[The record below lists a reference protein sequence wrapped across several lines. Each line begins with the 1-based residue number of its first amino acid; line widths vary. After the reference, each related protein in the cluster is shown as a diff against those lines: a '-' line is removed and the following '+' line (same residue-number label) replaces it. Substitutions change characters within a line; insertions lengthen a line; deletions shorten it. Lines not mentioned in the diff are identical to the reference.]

1 MGLKI
6 NLKNFISFSP
16 MDSIQKNNNEEII
29 RDTSPKTVWEKV
41 MSKAIRSEIL
51 VEQINNNHSDKPF
64 WLKIGKLMFN
74 FWIIL
79 VSI

>member
-16 MDSIQKNNNEEII
+16 MEIIQKNNRKEMI
-29 RDTSPKTVWEKV
+29 RDASPKIVWDKV

-51 VEQINNNHSDKPF
+51 LEQVNNNHSDKPF
-64 WLKIGKLMFN
+64 
-74 FWIIL
+74 
-79 VSI
+79 